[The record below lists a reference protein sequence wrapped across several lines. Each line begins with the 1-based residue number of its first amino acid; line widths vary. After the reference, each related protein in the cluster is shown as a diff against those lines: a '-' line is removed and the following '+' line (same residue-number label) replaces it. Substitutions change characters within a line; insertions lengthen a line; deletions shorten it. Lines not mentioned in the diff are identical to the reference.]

1 MSFKDSMEKIVIV
14 FLLLGLAS
22 FSIGLVGWVVGLLQ
36 RYHMPW
42 EIQLV
47 AIGLVFILLAALAA
61 KLLSRD

>member
-1 MSFKDSMEKIVIV
+1 LSFKDSMEKTLMVL
-14 FLLLGLAS
+14 LLLGLAS

>member
-1 MSFKDSMEKIVIV
+1 
-14 FLLLGLAS
+14 
-22 FSIGLVGWVVGLLQ
+22 
-36 RYHMPW
+36 MPW